1 MKKMMNK
8 MIENR
13 LMAGFSIV
21 IACALLVGC
30 ERNALQTTSLSSEQ
44 VCYLTDAQEDSLT
57 VSIHI
62 EYPTAIGKTDALN
75 NIQRDLKHRLFGE
88 AYIDMEPQQALDA
101 YVAMLKTEYKINNLP
116 LKEDWEK
123 DNRDYE
129 YAPICCEEQVLTGSV
144 MGEVKGILSYCVE
157 RYVYTGGA
165 HGSNFRQFVNY
176 NLQTGEQIDE
186 EQLFAENYQ
195 EPLTQLLLQYMVEQ
209 NDEIALIQDLQEAGY
224 NVDDIHPNDNFYLAE
239 EGITYVF
246 NPYDIAPYALGE
258 TEILIPW
265 SALQNILKPEFQT
278 VEKQ

>member
-13 LMAGFSIV
+13 LMAGFSLL
-21 IACALLVGC
+21 IACLLLVGC

-123 DNRDYE
+123 DNRDFE

-246 NPYDIAPYALGE
+246 NPYYNAPYALGE

-265 SALQNILKPEFQT
+265 SALQNILNPELQA

>member
-13 LMAGFSIV
+13 LMAGFSLL
-21 IACALLVGC
+21 IACLLLVGC
-30 ERNALQTTSLSSEQ
+30 KHNALQTTSLSSEQ

-123 DNRDYE
+123 DNRDFE

>member
-1 MKKMMNK
+1 MKKIMNK

-13 LMAGFSIV
+13 LMAGFSLL
-21 IACALLVGC
+21 IACLLLVGC
-30 ERNALQTTSLSSEQ
+30 KRNALQTTSLSSEQ

-176 NLQTGEQIDE
+176 NLQKGAHIDE

>member
-13 LMAGFSIV
+13 LMAGFSLL
-21 IACALLVGC
+21 IACVLLVGC

-123 DNRDYE
+123 DNRDFE

-209 NDEIALIQDLQEAGY
+209 NYEIALIQDLQEAGY

>member
-13 LMAGFSIV
+13 HMAGFSLL
-21 IACALLVGC
+21 IACVLLVGC
-30 ERNALQTTSLSSEQ
+30 ERNALQTTNLSSEQ

>member
-13 LMAGFSIV
+13 LMAGFSLL
-21 IACALLVGC
+21 IACLLLVGC

-195 EPLTQLLLQYMVEQ
+195 EQLTQLLLQYMVEQ

-265 SALQNILKPEFQT
+265 SALQNILKPEFQA

>member
-13 LMAGFSIV
+13 LMAGFSLL
-21 IACALLVGC
+21 IACLLLVGC

-62 EYPTAIGKTDALN
+62 EYPTAIGKTDVLN

-123 DNRDYE
+123 NNRDYE

-265 SALQNILKPEFQT
+265 SALQNILKPEFQA

>member
-1 MKKMMNK
+1 MKKIMNK

-13 LMAGFSIV
+13 LMAGFSLL
-21 IACALLVGC
+21 IACLLLVGC
-30 ERNALQTTSLSSEQ
+30 KRNALQTTSLSSEQ

-265 SALQNILKPEFQT
+265 SALQNILKPEFQA

>member
-13 LMAGFSIV
+13 LMAGFSLL
-21 IACALLVGC
+21 IACLLLVGC

-195 EPLTQLLLQYMVEQ
+195 EQLTQLLLQYMVEQ

>member
-13 LMAGFSIV
+13 LMAGFSLL
-21 IACALLVGC
+21 IACLVLVGC
-30 ERNALQTTSLSSEQ
+30 KRNALQTTSLSSEQ

>member
-13 LMAGFSIV
+13 LMAGFSLL
-21 IACALLVGC
+21 IACVLLVGC

-144 MGEVKGILSYCVE
+144 MGEVKGILSYCVA

-265 SALQNILKPEFQT
+265 SALQNILKPEFQA

>member
-13 LMAGFSIV
+13 LMAGFSLL
-21 IACALLVGC
+21 IACVLLVGC

-123 DNRDYE
+123 DNRDFE

-144 MGEVKGILSYCVE
+144 MGEVKGILSYCVA

-265 SALQNILKPEFQT
+265 SALQNILKPEFQA

>member
-13 LMAGFSIV
+13 LMAGFSLL
-21 IACALLVGC
+21 IACLLLVGC
-30 ERNALQTTSLSSEQ
+30 KRNALQTTSLSSEQ
-44 VCYLTDAQEDSLT
+44 VCYLTDAQEDRLT

-62 EYPTAIGKTDALN
+62 EYPTAIGETDALN

>member
-13 LMAGFSIV
+13 LMAGFSLL
-21 IACALLVGC
+21 IACLLLVGC

-186 EQLFAENYQ
+186 DQLFAENYQ

>member
-13 LMAGFSIV
+13 LMAGFSLL
-21 IACALLVGC
+21 IACVLLVGC

-116 LKEDWEK
+116 LTEDWEK
-123 DNRDYE
+123 DNRDFE